1 MLNICTWREGKRKR
15 ESRTGAG
22 RGGGERWG
30 REAERE
36 RNIYVLRHIFLTAY
50 LQYMSATALDKLM
63 HLHDLP
69 DLY

>member
-1 MLNICTWREGKRKR
+1 M
-15 ESRTGAG
+15 GAG
-22 RGGGERWG
+22 GGGGERWG

-36 RNIYVLRHIFLTAY
+36 RNLYVLRHIFLTAY

-63 HLHDLP
+63 HSHDLP